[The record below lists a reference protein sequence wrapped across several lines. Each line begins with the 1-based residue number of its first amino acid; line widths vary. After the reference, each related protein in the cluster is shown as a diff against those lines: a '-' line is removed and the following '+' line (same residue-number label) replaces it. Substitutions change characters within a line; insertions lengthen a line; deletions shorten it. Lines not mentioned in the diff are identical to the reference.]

1 MSQQKLRA
9 EHSQHKVLGTI
20 RSRRSPGQLGA
31 DHSQLKVVR
40 APRHAEDQDP
50 AWLVPLGTREARG
63 GGEGAARGACGAA
76 ARTWGR
82 APDTLCG
89 PRATLPSCFRAKAST
104 RLSMRSF
111 SCENWWAWRSVDHT
125 RSRYYMGAR
134 MNKKHARPGGR
145 YLSPSHPLASSSDPP
160 GMPAVAKSALC
171 VNPATAYGA

>member
-82 APDTLCG
+82 APDTL
-89 PRATLPSCFRAKAST
+89 RTKSNLAVLLP
-104 RLSMRSF
+104 
-111 SCENWWAWRSVDHT
+111 
-125 RSRYYMGAR
+125 GQG
-134 MNKKHARPGGR
+134 KHAIEHEVFLVRELVGVEI
-145 YLSPSHPLASSSDPP
+145 S
-160 GMPAVAKSALC
+160 
-171 VNPATAYGA
+171 